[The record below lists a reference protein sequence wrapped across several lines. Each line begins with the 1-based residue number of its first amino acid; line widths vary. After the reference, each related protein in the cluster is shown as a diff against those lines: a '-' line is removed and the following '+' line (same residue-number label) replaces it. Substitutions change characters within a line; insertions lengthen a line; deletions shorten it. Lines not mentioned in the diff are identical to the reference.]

1 MRRKAFCAAY
11 LLLAFLL
18 AGAKPYAL
26 EERFFRDIQSKKPA
40 VETPAHVPELFT
52 FRPSKGARAAY
63 YTYPIKKINGAWAM
77 AYKDLIHLV
86 GKDRISYLPE
96 DKIITFNQ
104 INRVYMAVDKAAVI
118 RQSGRAEAEAYPTF
132 EGDVLYVPL
141 VFSLKEMGYTVNISG
156 DESRMLIV
164 PPRERSKVV
173 PDRAVK
179 VGSISPYRDGTM
191 ATEIFD
197 TNGTRLIGWGEKVPG
212 GLGSFFYIDEK
223 QSVRY
228 TGNLALEAPAD
239 YDEEAKAA
247 LAVDGRRI
255 VIYSFDKGSRRIY
268 PVPYAMEGA
277 KNFRYDRGRVYFQ
290 RPGGIYAYEPKSKV
304 LKRVVDREAEAFEAR
319 NGRVIY
325 RFDGELYLHE
335 EDREDIP
342 LDSRAKEAALSAS
355 SILLNDEDLGLV
367 TVLDADT
374 LDVKASMAYD
384 KSKRC
389 SVKLM
394 GDRYLAL
401 GQGNAVELRDL
412 DSDMAYFLDMVN
424 IEDTLKGRR
433 VLWLYNGNVLKGY
446 VYGDG
451 VKIAQ
456 TITVHP

>member
-1 MRRKAFCAAY
+1 M
-11 LLLAFLL
+11 
-18 AGAKPYAL
+18 
-26 EERFFRDIQSKKPA
+26 
-40 VETPAHVPELFT
+40 
-52 FRPSKGARAAY
+52 
-63 YTYPIKKINGAWAM
+63 
-77 AYKDLIHLV
+77 
-86 GKDRISYLPE
+86 
-96 DKIITFNQ
+96 
-104 INRVYMAVDKAAVI
+104 
-118 RQSGRAEAEAYPTF
+118 
-132 EGDVLYVPL
+132 
-141 VFSLKEMGYTVNISG
+141 
-156 DESRMLIV
+156 
-164 PPRERSKVV
+164 
-173 PDRAVK
+173 
-179 VGSISPYRDGTM
+179 
-191 ATEIFD
+191 
-197 TNGTRLIGWGEKVPG
+197 PG

>member
-1 MRRKAFCAAY
+1 M
-11 LLLAFLL
+11 
-18 AGAKPYAL
+18 
-26 EERFFRDIQSKKPA
+26 
-40 VETPAHVPELFT
+40 
-52 FRPSKGARAAY
+52 
-63 YTYPIKKINGAWAM
+63 
-77 AYKDLIHLV
+77 
-86 GKDRISYLPE
+86 
-96 DKIITFNQ
+96 
-104 INRVYMAVDKAAVI
+104 
-118 RQSGRAEAEAYPTF
+118 
-132 EGDVLYVPL
+132 PL

-179 VGSISPYRDGTM
+179 VGSVSPYRDGTM

-197 TNGTRLIGWGEKVPG
+197 TNGTRLIGWGGKVARRKC
-212 GLGSFFYIDEK
+212 DEK

-304 LKRVVDREAEAFEAR
+304 RKRVVDREAEAFEAR